1 VEASAK
7 MLAAAVGSRARLAS
21 EMARE
26 NSGSVGGGESARR
39 NEKTARPR
47 KGLGRRRERSS
58 VEASGETARRVG
70 NEWAWRAGKGSGSG
84 SGRASRAAARE
95 ETAARRW
102 EAVKGGSG
110 VEVGEYDG
118 GQGAG

>member
-1 VEASAK
+1 
-7 MLAAAVGSRARLAS
+7 
-21 EMARE
+21 
-26 NSGSVGGGESARR
+26 
-39 NEKTARPR
+39 
-47 KGLGRRRERSS
+47 LGRRRERSS

-84 SGRASRAAARE
+84 SGRARRAAARE

-118 GQGAG
+118 GQGAGWRGGGGGGDGMEVEGVASGGMGTDV

>member
-1 VEASAK
+1 MK

-21 EMARE
+21 EMATT
-26 NSGSVGGGESARR
+26 NSGSVGGGESVRR

-47 KGLGRRRERSS
+47 YGLGRRRDRSS
-58 VEASGETARRVG
+58 REASGETARRVG
-70 NEWAWRAGKGSGSG
+70 NEWAWRAGRGSGSG
-84 SGRASRAAARE
+84 SGRARREAARE

-102 EAVKGGSG
+102 KAVKGGSG
-110 VEVGEYDG
+110 VEVGEHDC